1 MAAKSM
7 RKGTGAFEL
16 LSFVLLMVFFVG
28 IALIDGPKW
37 CVDTP
42 SYVDMDFSREPV
54 YPLFLLGLRTL
65 FERLNIT
72 SVAYELPAYLT
83 MAVVLQSILW
93 VVAIHRLGIYI
104 YDVCSKAMSHGKAR
118 LLMFI
123 AELLQVAVA
132 FLNRF
137 AAKRGAMY
145 SESLMTES
153 LAMPLFVLFTIL
165 LLRSFEDYKISNCI
179 KLFLMAV
186 LISSVRKQMLIVV
199 LMWGFSSFVLHLL
212 VKSYRSL
219 KKFSYTVIFAVLT
232 IVAVSLFDRGYN
244 QAVRGVFAT
253 HTGNSKG
260 GLCTVLYTAVPE
272 DVSLFD
278 GDDKYPEIGS
288 LFTKIMD
295 ECQKQQLTIDYAEGY
310 ERGAGQKIATS
321 NWTNVT
327 SHYADSYD
335 VIGFDIVQPMCDEYV
350 AQHYPELEGAE
361 AKLMEDVIEKELF
374 QTLLSGVIAKVF
386 GGEGKDAL
394 YVLKANVLKAFV
406 ISNANISPAV
416 LIKISLII
424 YGIYLALFVALMV
437 RTIQLTKKVPND
449 QTIENL
455 AVKRKMLIMGLV
467 VMAGLAINCVVTG
480 SMIFPQPRYMCYSM
494 GLFYL
499 SMYCN
504 LVGIY
509 NSH

>member
-1 MAAKSM
+1 MTAKSM
-7 RKGTGAFEL
+7 HKGTGAFEL

-42 SYVDMDFSREPV
+42 SYVDMDYTREPV

-65 FERLNIT
+65 FEKLEIT
-72 SVAYELPAYLT
+72 SVAYDLPAYLT

-93 VVAIHRLGIYI
+93 VVAIHRLGVYI
-104 YDVCSKAMSHGKAR
+104 YDLCSKSMSHVKAR
-118 LLMFI
+118 VMMLL
-123 AELLQVAVA
+123 AEALQVAVA

-137 AAKRGAMY
+137 AAKRGSMY

-153 LAMPLFVLFTIL
+153 LAMPLFVLFTVL
-165 LLRSFEDYKISNCI
+165 LLKSLEEYKIWDCV
-179 KLFLMAV
+179 KLFLLAT
-186 LISSVRKQMLIVV
+186 LISSIRKQMLVVV
-199 LMWGFSSFVLHLL
+199 LMWGFTSFVLHLFI
-212 VKSYRSL
+212 KRYRSL

-232 IVAVSLFDRGYN
+232 IVAVALFDRGYN
-244 QAVRGVFAT
+244 LAVRGVFAG

-260 GLCTVLYTAVPE
+260 GLCTVLYTAQPE

-278 GDDKYPEIGS
+278 GNDKYPEIGS
-288 LFTKIMD
+288 LFASIMQ
-295 ECQKQQLTIDYAEGY
+295 ECRDQQLTIDFAEGY

-321 NWTNVT
+321 NWTEVA

-335 VIGFDIVQPMCDEYV
+335 VIGFDVVLPMCDEYV
-350 AQHYPELEGAE
+350 AQHYPELEGAK
-361 AKLMEDVIEKELF
+361 ARLMEDAIERELF
-374 QTLLSGVIAKVF
+374 QTLLSGTIAKALR
-386 GGEGKDAL
+386 GEGKDAL
-394 YVLKANVLKAFV
+394 YVLKANILKAFV
-406 ISNANISPAV
+406 ISNANISPSV

-424 YGIYLALFVALMV
+424 YGIYIALFIACAV
-437 RTIQLTKKVPND
+437 RTVQQTKETAGGQVPESLT
-449 QTIENL
+449 TR
-455 AVKRKMLIMGLV
+455 RKMLVLGLV

-499 SMYCN
+499 SMISFM
-504 LVGIY
+504 LVL
-509 NSH
+509 